1 MILSKGETSMLNI
14 NNFNS
19 SLSHSISEGRV
30 ILIAGP
36 CSMESESLVEDVC
49 GELSQISIELDV
61 DLVFK
66 SSFDKANRSS
76 RNSYR
81 SLGIDRGMELLAHLR
96 NTYDVPV
103 STDIH
108 ETWQVPIVAEVVDI
122 LQIPAFLCRQ
132 SDLLVAA
139 GKTGKVVNIKK
150 GQFLSPEEMPHAIDK
165 VRISENQIII
175 STERGS
181 SFGYNNL
188 IVDFRSLPIMRNYGP
203 VFFDVTHSTQRP
215 GALNGSSGGDRR
227 WAPYLARAAA
237 AVGVDGYFIETHP
250 DPDKALSDGPLMIR
264 LSRMRELVEQIKAIH
279 ELRASF
285 NEIL

>member
-1 MILSKGETSMLNI
+1 MSKGEIPMLDPKS
-14 NNFNS
+14 FTS
-19 SLSHSISEGRV
+19 SLSHSISGGRV

-49 GELSQISIELDV
+49 GELSQISKDLDV

-81 SLGIDRGMELLAHLR
+81 SLGIERGMELLAHLR
-96 NTYDVPV
+96 NSYDVPV

-108 ETWQVPIVAEVVDI
+108 ETWQVPIVAEVADI

-139 GKTGKVVNIKK
+139 GQTGKVVNIKK

-165 VRISENQIII
+165 VRVSENQIII

-188 IVDFRSLPIMRNYGP
+188 VVDFRSLPIMRNYGP

-215 GALNGSSGGDRR
+215 GALNGSSGGDRK

-264 LSRMRELVEQIKAIH
+264 LSRMKELVQQIKEIH

-285 NEIL
+285 TEIL

>member
-1 MILSKGETSMLNI
+1 MLEL
-14 NNFNS
+14 NNFIG
-19 SLSHSISEGRV
+19 SLSSSISDGRM

-36 CSMESESLVEDVC
+36 CSMESESLVEDIC
-49 GELSQISIELDV
+49 GELSQMSLELDV
-61 DLVFK
+61 DLIFK

-76 RNSYR
+76 GSSYR
-81 SLGIDRGMELLAHLR
+81 SLGIERGMELLAHLR
-96 NTYDVPV
+96 SSYQIPV

-108 ETWQVPIVAEVVDI
+108 ETWQVPIVSQVVDI

-150 GQFLSPEEMPHAIDK
+150 GQFLSPEEMPHAIEK
-165 VRISENQIII
+165 VRQSESQIVI
-175 STERGS
+175 STERGT
-181 SFGYNNL
+181 SFGYNKL
-188 IVDFRSLPIMRNYGP
+188 VVDFRSLPIMSKFGP

-237 AVGVDGYFIETHP
+237 AVGVNGYFIETHP
-250 DPDKALSDGPLMIR
+250 DPDTALSDGPLMIR
-264 LSRMRELVEQIKAIH
+264 LSRMRELVQQIKEIH

-285 NEIL
+285 KEIL

>member
-1 MILSKGETSMLNI
+1 MLEL
-14 NNFNS
+14 NNFIV
-19 SLSHSISEGRV
+19 SLSSSISDCRM

-36 CSMESESLVEDVC
+36 CSMESESLVEDIC
-49 GELSQISIELDV
+49 GELSQMSLELDV
-61 DLVFK
+61 DLIFK

-76 RNSYR
+76 GSSYR
-81 SLGIDRGMELLAHLR
+81 SLGIERGMELLAHLR
-96 NTYDVPV
+96 SSYQIPV

-108 ETWQVPIVAEVVDI
+108 ETWQVPIVSQVVDI

-139 GKTGKVVNIKK
+139 GKSGKVVNIKK
-150 GQFLSPEEMPHAIDK
+150 GQFLSPEEMPYAIEK
-165 VRISENQIII
+165 VRQSESQIVI
-175 STERGS
+175 STERGT

-188 IVDFRSLPIMRNYGP
+188 VVDFRSLPIMSKFGP

-237 AVGVDGYFIETHP
+237 AVGVNGYFIETHP
-250 DPDKALSDGPLMIR
+250 DPDTALSDGPLMIR
-264 LSRMRELVEQIKAIH
+264 LSRMRELVQQIKEIH

-285 NEIL
+285 KEIL